1 MTIEH
6 RRSVTFLAVVIFLAS
21 VEAATLLGA
30 PPCPNPHGVHAY
42 AHPEDCNAF
51 FLCTNGTLT
60 LEYCENGLLFDGH
73 GAVHDHCNY
82 HWAVHCGER
91 KADLTP
97 LSSPGCEYQFG
108 LYPASDLCSTTYI
121 KCVHGHP
128 EEAHCDAGLVYDEKS
143 HTCVWPDQLLPYCNP
158 EEIVGFKC
166 PHKVPSH
173 SAAAKFWPYPRFPVP
188 GDCGRLI
195 TCVDGNPRLLTCG
208 DGKLFDSVSLSCL
221 DPDELPHCAN
231 TV

>member
-1 MTIEH
+1 MSHPRI
-6 RRSVTFLAVVIFLAS
+6 VTLLALAVFLLS
-21 VEAATLLGA
+21 VEGTTLLGA
-30 PPCPNPHGVHAY
+30 PPCPDPYGIHAY
-42 AHPEDCNAF
+42 PHPESCNAY

-73 GAVHDHCNY
+73 GSVYQHCNY
-82 HWAVHCGER
+82 YWAVNCGDR

-97 LSSPGCEYQFG
+97 HSTPGCEFQFG
-108 LYPASDLCSTTYI
+108 LYPISDSCSTTYI

-128 EEAHCDAGLVYDEKS
+128 EETHCDAGLVYEPKS

-166 PHKVPSH
+166 PHKAPSH
-173 SAAAKFWPYPRFPVP
+173 GAAAKFWPYPRFPVP

-195 TCVDGNPRLLTCG
+195 TCVDGHPRLLTCG
-208 DGKLFDSVSLSCL
+208 EDKLFDSVSLSCM
-221 DPDELPHCAN
+221 DRDELPHCAN
-231 TV
+231 NL